1 MSSQWNWAQN
11 LTAANSWSYK
21 TQTCGQAP
29 INPRNLMKPES
40 HRETMLN
47 IRAAILQY
55 HVDDKQSEEDQQLV
69 LSEIEKV
76 SRKIPMWQHPLLQ

>member
-1 MSSQWNWAQN
+1 
-11 LTAANSWSYK
+11 
-21 TQTCGQAP
+21 
-29 INPRNLMKPES
+29 
-40 HRETMLN
+40 MLN